1 MEAKER
7 VLRKKGHQIQ
17 REVLVE
23 EEKRTWQFICNLR
36 ENSYKEC
43 QERKPQKIK
52 LRGEYVA
59 RKYRPPMWTP
69 PLRNRVVNIRRKI
82 GWCLKWVAVG

>member
-23 EEKRTWQFICNLR
+23 VEERTW
-36 ENSYKEC
+36 
-43 QERKPQKIK
+43 P
-52 LRGEYVA
+52 A
-59 RKYRPPMWTP
+59 
-69 PLRNRVVNIRRKI
+69 
-82 GWCLKWVAVG
+82 AVHL